1 MSYCLS
7 DSRQEYG
14 EVYWKVPLPDKLGSS
29 YEWLSA
35 FQFVYDSVCLHS
47 VLLNWLWN
55 RLEMVLLLYTSHN
68 SPSHQS
74 LTIFYLEDDVSIRV
88 CQPLTAALW
97 VVVPRKSIVNQHNN
111 RISLAGELTTL
122 GRGKAVHQMTAH
134 PEHTHTHIQEQ
145 THMACLYCLLPFLS
159 PFSLAFLDTQTQNFT
174 DLTKSDNRA
183 AEKKTELGQ
192 RECVCQLFLTS
203 SSVSSKVWGSA
214 ANMATLSVPK
224 HRTGVLSN
232 TGAWWLPPPSVAVFI
247 NRISRYSLH

>member
-134 PEHTHTHIQEQ
+134 PEHTHTHTGAD
-145 THMACLYCLLPFLS
+145 THGLSLLPS
-159 PFSLAFLDTQTQNFT
+159 PISFSLFSRILRHTN
-174 DLTKSDNRA
+174 TKIHRSD
-183 AEKKTELGQ
+183 
-192 RECVCQLFLTS
+192 
-203 SSVSSKVWGSA
+203 KV
-214 ANMATLSVPK
+214 
-224 HRTGVLSN
+224 RQ
-232 TGAWWLPPPSVAVFI
+232 
-247 NRISRYSLH
+247 